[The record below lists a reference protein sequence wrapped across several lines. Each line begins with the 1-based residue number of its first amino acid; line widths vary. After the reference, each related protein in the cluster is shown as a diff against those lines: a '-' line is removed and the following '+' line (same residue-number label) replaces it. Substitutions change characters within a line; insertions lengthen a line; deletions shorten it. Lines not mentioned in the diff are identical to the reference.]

1 MEKKTQAQINKV
13 RSNYDAL
20 ASAYAREVAGE
31 LDHRPL
37 ERELLQRFAK
47 QCDGLICDLGC
58 GPGHVARYVSEINP
72 RIFGLDLS
80 AGILREA
87 HASHPEIIFLAGN
100 MLELPLASGKL
111 AGIIAFY
118 SIIHLDDKQV
128 SQSFQEMC
136 RALRPGGN
144 LLLGVHLGREVVHA
158 DELWGVP
165 VDFDAVFFD
174 LNELG
179 GKLKSL
185 GFKICETVQRD
196 PIPEVEYQSI
206 RGYIW
211 AQREQSANA

>member
-1 MEKKTQAQINKV
+1 MEKTTQAQINKI

-37 ERELLQRFAK
+37 ERDLLQRFAK

-72 RIFGLDLS
+72 SVFGLDLS
-80 AGILREA
+80 AGMLREA

-100 MLELPLASGKL
+100 MLELPLASEKL
-111 AGIIAFY
+111 SGIIAFY

-128 SQSFQEMC
+128 SQAFQEMC
-136 RALRPGGN
+136 RTLRPGGH
-144 LLLGVHLGREVVHA
+144 LLVGVHLGREVVHA
-158 DELWGVP
+158 DELWGIP

-174 LNELG
+174 LNELS

-185 GFKICETVQRD
+185 GLKICETVQRG

-211 AQREQSANA
+211 AQREQSANT